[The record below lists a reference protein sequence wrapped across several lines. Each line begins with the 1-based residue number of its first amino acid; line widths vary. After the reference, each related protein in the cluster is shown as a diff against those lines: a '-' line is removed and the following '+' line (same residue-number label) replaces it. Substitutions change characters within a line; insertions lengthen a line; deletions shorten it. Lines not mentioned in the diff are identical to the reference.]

1 MVWGYKHKMKSTCMR
16 LPRPLRLSAR
26 PQPRR
31 HRGEPSRASSP
42 DRQSATSTLL
52 HAVRPTALPSDTE
65 LHRRDEEHLAGLVYR
80 WLWLFPRPPVNSEIG
95 NAWPE
100 DAQGA
105 SGSRCYPPHT
115 ASGRYTP
122 APSSAPREPR
132 SPSAP
137 HSRRRL
143 LCSAPAK
150 RKGTRPLN
158 MPSELIHRY
167 FTNK

>member
-80 WLWLFPRPPVNSEIG
+80 WLCALSPPSGEFRDWQRTARCRAGSFWKQVL
-95 NAWPE
+95 PPTHCQRTVHTR
-100 DAQGA
+100 AQL
-105 SGSRCYPPHT
+105 RT
-115 ASGRYTP
+115 A
-122 APSSAPREPR
+122 
-132 SPSAP
+132 
-137 HSRRRL
+137 
-143 LCSAPAK
+143 
-150 RKGTRPLN
+150 
-158 MPSELIHRY
+158 
-167 FTNK
+167 